1 MSGFEVTDQ
10 FNAEAHTEHLRAIVE
25 AEEFCGGP
33 MTVPA
38 ASDRPLFQADVFGPR
53 PKPQPAGGDGPKPTI
68 WVVKQTSGGNLR
80 VLAEWHITY
89 ARPEGSELRFHNGDD
104 KHPVATVRAGSWHSC
119 VAESA
124 LEPKAGEK

>member
-1 MSGFEVTDQ
+1 MSRIEVTDQ
-10 FNAEAHTEHLRAIVE
+10 FDAEAHTEHLRAIVE
-25 AEEFCGGP
+25 AEEFAGGP
-33 MTVPA
+33 MTQPLGV
-38 ASDRPLFQADVFGPR
+38 ASRLDDLFGPR

-124 LEPKAGEK
+124 LEPKAGEE

>member
-1 MSGFEVTDQ
+1 MSRLEVTDQ
-10 FNAEAHTEHLRAIVE
+10 FDAAAHTEHLRAVVE
-25 AEEFCGGP
+25 AEEFAGGP
-33 MTVPA
+33 MTRTPGVGPTL
-38 ASDRPLFQADVFGPR
+38 DDLFGPR

-124 LEPKAGEK
+124 LEPKAGEE